1 MNSKKHIPYPLSSIA
16 YFVDGKKRT
25 VRAKVLKNPLEK
37 ALGLM
42 FQKNSPPL
50 FFTSNTLNYNPIT
63 SIFCKPFKAIWL
75 DENMRATKIIEVKK
89 PDWISVE
96 IQDMGKYWSVLAI
109 PEKGRKQGT
118 VLIEIKRAG
127 IA

>member
-75 DENMRATKIIEVKK
+75 DENMRATKIIEVKNWK
-89 PDWISVE
+89 LNINGH
-96 IQDMGKYWSVLAI
+96 GKYLLEI
-109 PEKGRKQGT
+109 PASSKNY
-118 VLIEIKRAG
+118 
-127 IA
+127 